1 MDESSK
7 SKRGE
12 MREFWEEAIRL
23 WAESHLSVREFCD
36 REGLAKHAFYSWR
49 RELMPVPEVNQG
61 SPATGGEAPSDGRRR
76 RRQKRAVV
84 SADINTSAVEFLP
97 VRVVSEE
104 VSHAHTASVEP
115 AEQNVVVA
123 AKPPEAIPGALA
135 GPGLMAQAI
144 VSKGADHLP
153 LHRLEGI
160 FKRQALRDRERSAR
174 AAADGVARTAVRG
187 ASGVRCR
194 RAPIAITA
202 VAGGIPRVAGDGVA
216 EGLAQK
222 RRPRRDGLHA
232 EQLDRVVSLH
242 RIGLVRHRQQRRR
255 KCCARHRA
263 GTQELARLWKR
274 PRRPR
279 GGDPFQPV
287 DVLQAS

>member
-7 SKRGE
+7 SKRVE

-36 REGLAKHAFYSWR
+36 REGLAEHAFYSWR
-49 RELMPVPEVNQG
+49 RELMPVPEVNQE
-61 SPATGGEAPSDGRRR
+61 SPATGGKAPSDGRRR
-76 RRQKRAVV
+76 QRQKRAVV

-160 FKRQALRDRERSAR
+160 FKRQ
-174 AAADGVARTAVRG
+174 
-187 ASGVRCR
+187 GVRISR
-194 RAPIAITA
+194 QTMDGWWLQTAEFLQLFLRPGRA
-202 VAGGIPRVAGDGVA
+202 
-216 EGLAQK
+216 
-222 RRPRRDGLHA
+222 
-232 EQLDRVVSLH
+232 
-242 RIGLVRHRQQRRR
+242 
-255 KCCARHRA
+255 C
-263 GTQELARLWKR
+263 
-274 PRRPR
+274 
-279 GGDPFQPV
+279 
-287 DVLQAS
+287 DV